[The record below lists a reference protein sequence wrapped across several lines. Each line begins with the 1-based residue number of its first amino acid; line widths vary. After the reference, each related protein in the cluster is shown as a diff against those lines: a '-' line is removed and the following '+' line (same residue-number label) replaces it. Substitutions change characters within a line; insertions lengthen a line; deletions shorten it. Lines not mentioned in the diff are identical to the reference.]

1 MWDAYQDA
9 LDEEAS
15 PTLMPIEQIAYRY
28 IHDNAQHQDTHRDGE
43 QCDACAQ
50 HARALNSQIASVV
63 AVLVREEAVSDL
75 DMLADYHQGL
85 SADWLDGVRTARK
98 IVAEKAGEERDYIDP
113 ENLVLMGWAEA
124 EGGLADV

>member
-28 IHDNAQHQDTHRDGE
+28 IHANAQHQDTHREGE

-50 HARALNSQIASVV
+50 HARALHSQIATVV
-63 AVLVREEAVSDL
+63 AVAVREEAVSDL

-98 IVAEKAGEERDYIDP
+98 IVAEKAAEERDYIDP
-113 ENLVLMGWAEA
+113 ENLVLMGWAE
-124 EGGLADV
+124 GGLADV